1 METIKG
7 IFYMLLVFLPVL
19 AVMQLEKAGVS
30 FWLLLSLLAV
40 AVVAG
45 LKIAQALDKHEAQS
59 KNNY

>member
-19 AVMQLEKAGVS
+19 AVIQLEKAGVS
-30 FWLLLSLLAV
+30 FWLLLPLLAV

-59 KNNY
+59 RNNY